1 MARTV
6 LAALLILATLAP
18 APLRAAEA
26 PEADLAT
33 GIRQVQEGDF
43 ETAVVTLQGVTRK
56 LEGQTT
62 RRQALAQ
69 AHLYLGI
76 AHVALDQSAEAKT
89 AFKAALTQNKE
100 LRLTPDRFSPKVIA
114 AFEEARREVAT
125 TRPGTASKS
134 GGGKPLLWVAVGGAA
149 AAAVA
154 LAASGGGNGP
164 SGNVTVANARF
175 ATPVIECPNGSDNLE
190 LPYSVLVDADNQSS
204 RPLTIQDVNAV
215 AVITRTTFPGELG
228 FSSFRPSTVAPTTV
242 AAGTRGTLRV
252 ESTLL
257 CGNGA
262 GDPARFN
269 EWVARIS
276 FNTSAGV
283 FNVETADRMRVDIP

>member
-149 AAAVA
+149 AGAVA

-164 SGNVTVANARF
+164 SDGTVRLTNARF
-175 ATPVIECPNGSDNLE
+175 ATPVIECPNEIGRAH
-190 LPYSVLVDADNQSS
+190 V
-204 RPLTIQDVNAV
+204 
-215 AVITRTTFPGELG
+215 
-228 FSSFRPSTVAPTTV
+228 
-242 AAGTRGTLRV
+242 
-252 ESTLL
+252 
-257 CGNGA
+257 
-262 GDPARFN
+262 
-269 EWVARIS
+269 
-276 FNTSAGV
+276 
-283 FNVETADRMRVDIP
+283 

>member
-1 MARTV
+1 MLRAV
-6 LAALLILATLAP
+6 VAALLILATLTP
-18 APLRAAEA
+18 ARLRAAEA

-56 LEGQTT
+56 LQGQTT
-62 RRQALAQ
+62 RRQELAQ

-76 AHVALDQSAEAKT
+76 AHVALDQPAEAKT
-89 AFKAALTQNKE
+89 AFKGALAQNKE

-114 AFEEARREVAT
+114 AFEEARREAAAAS
-125 TRPGTASKS
+125 GGGASKS

-149 AAAVA
+149 AGAVA
-154 LAASGGGNGP
+154 LAASGGGNGG
-164 SGNVTVANARF
+164 SGTVTMANARF
-175 ATPVIECPNGSDNLE
+175 ATPVIECANGSDNVP
-190 LPYSVLVDADNQSS
+190 LPYSVLVDADNRSAQ
-204 RPLTIQDVNAV
+204 PLVIQDLISV

-228 FSSFRPSTVAPTTV
+228 FSSPRPSTVAPTTV

-257 CGNGA
+257 CGNGP

-269 EWVARIS
+269 EWLARIS

>member
-1 MARTV
+1 MVRAVTH
-6 LAALLILATLAP
+6 AFLLLATLIP
-18 APLRAAEA
+18 APVRAAEP
-26 PEADLAT
+26 PEADLAR

-43 ETAVVTLQGVTRK
+43 ETAVVTLQGATRQ
-56 LEGQTT
+56 LAGQTT
-62 RRQALAQ
+62 RRQELAQ

-76 AHVALDQSAEAKT
+76 AHVALDQPAEART
-89 AFKAALTQNKE
+89 AFKAALAQNKD

-114 AFEEARREVAT
+114 AFEEARREAAT
-125 TRPGTASKS
+125 PSAGTASKS
-134 GGGKPLLWVAVGGAA
+134 GRGKPLVWVAVGGAA
-149 AAAVA
+149 AGAVA
-154 LAASGGGNGP
+154 LAATGGGNGG
-164 SGNVTVANARF
+164 SGAVTLVNARF
-175 ATPVIECPNGSDNLE
+175 ATPVIECPNGSDQLP
-190 LPYSVLVDADNQSS
+190 LPYRILVDADNQGSQM
-204 RPLTIQDVNAV
+204 LTIQDVSAV

-242 AAGTRGTLRV
+242 ASGTRGTLRV

-269 EWVARIS
+269 EWIARMA